1 MLKLQPHWLENKSK
15 GQKMTAITVAKK
27 STDRQ
32 NGDVLSFKQA
42 AVTIPE
48 GAIVSVNAAGY
59 ATNGSDA
66 ANDVFVGIAEET
78 VDNSAGSAGDKSIK
92 VRRTGVYT
100 FVFSGTATIADVNT
114 LCYISDNQTVALA
127 ATTTNDVL
135 IGRIVEFVT
144 ATKVRVDIRD
154 RA

>member
-1 MLKLQPHWLENKSK
+1 
-15 GQKMTAITVAKK
+15 MTALSAAKK

-32 NGDVLSFKQA
+32 NGDVYSFQQA
-42 AVTIPE
+42 AVKIWE

-78 VDNSAGSAGDKSIK
+78 VDNASGAAGDKSIK
-92 VRRTGVYT
+92 VRRNGIYT

-114 LCYISDNQTVALA
+114 PVYIVDNQTVALA

>member
-1 MLKLQPHWLENKSK
+1 
-15 GQKMTAITVAKK
+15 MTAITTAKK

-32 NGDVLSFKQA
+32 DGEIVSFKQSN
-42 AVTIPE
+42 VSIPE
-48 GAIVSVNAAGY
+48 GALVSVNAAGY
-59 ATNGSDA
+59 AVNATDT
-66 ANDVFVGIAEET
+66 ANDVVVGIADET

-92 VRRTGVYT
+92 VRRTGVYS
-100 FVFSGTATIADVNT
+100 FVFSGTATIADVNS
-114 LCYISDNQTVALA
+114 LVYAVDNQTVALA

-135 IGRIVEFVT
+135 VGRIVEFVT